1 MNRFRATAV
10 KGPMSRTARIGTAW
24 SQLLFS
30 LGFFG
35 VSVLLAGKFC
45 LAC

>member
-1 MNRFRATAV
+1 
-10 KGPMSRTARIGTAW
+10 MSRIARIP
-24 SQLLFS
+24 SVQLLFS

-35 VSVLLAGKFC
+35 LSLLAAGEFC

>member
-1 MNRFRATAV
+1 
-10 KGPMSRTARIGTAW
+10 MSRIARIP
-24 SQLLFS
+24 SVQLLFS

-35 VSVLLAGKFC
+35 LSLLAAGKFC

>member
-1 MNRFRATAV
+1 MVRIARVPAV
-10 KGPMSRTARIGTAW
+10 
-24 SQLLFS
+24 QLLFS

-35 VSVLLAGKFC
+35 VSLLAAGKFC

>member
-1 MNRFRATAV
+1 MTRI
-10 KGPMSRTARIGTAW
+10 ARIP
-24 SQLLFS
+24 SVQLLFS

-35 VSVLLAGKFC
+35 LSLLAAGKFC